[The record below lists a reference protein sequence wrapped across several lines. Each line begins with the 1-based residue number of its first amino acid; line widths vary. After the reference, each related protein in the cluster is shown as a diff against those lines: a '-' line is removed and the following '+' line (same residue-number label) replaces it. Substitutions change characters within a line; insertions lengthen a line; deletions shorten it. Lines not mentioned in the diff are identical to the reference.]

1 MEMKSKNIFSGRY
14 GHVLMGFLVG
24 VGIVL
29 FLVVYNLLA
38 AGASDD
44 DQADQEKTQD
54 KARDIGPD
62 TADIVG
68 DYFFRTGKMKAK
80 AKPEETDPEHEETV
94 RLEDVATDAG
104 EDVASETSRSDPS
117 PVASSAQSQQSS
129 ATTTQS
135 KTSTQQ
141 SSTQAKQQPQ
151 AKAQTQRKQENKVH
165 PTIEKLE
172 N

>member
-1 MEMKSKNIFSGRY
+1 MKSIFNGQY
-14 GHVLMGFLVG
+14 GHIALGFCVG
-24 VGIVL
+24 MGIVL

-38 AGASDD
+38 SGASDD
-44 DQADQEKTQD
+44 DLTDQEKTQN
-54 KARDIGPD
+54 KVRSLGPD

-80 AKPEETDPEHEETV
+80 AKPEEADPDHEETV
-94 RLEDVATDAG
+94 RLEDVAADAG

-117 PVASSAQSQQSS
+117 PSTPSAPAPQSS
-129 ATTTQS
+129 APTTQS

-141 SSTQAKQQPQ
+141 PSVQPKAQPQSKQQPQ
-151 AKAQTQRKQENKVH
+151 RKQDNKIH

>member
-1 MEMKSKNIFSGRY
+1 MKAKNIFNGRY
-14 GHVLMGFLVG
+14 GHVLLGFLVG

-29 FLVVYNLLA
+29 FLVVYNFLA
-38 AGASDD
+38 AGASGD
-44 DQADQEKTQD
+44 DQTDQERAQD
-54 KARDIGPD
+54 KTRDLGPD

-80 AKPEETDPEHEETV
+80 TKQEETDPEREETV
-94 RLEDVATDAG
+94 RLEDVAADAG

-117 PVASSAQSQQSS
+117 PVASSAPAQQSSS
-129 ATTTQS
+129 ATTQP
-135 KTSTQQ
+135 KTSAQQ
-141 SSTQAKQQPQ
+141 SSSQSRLQPQ
-151 AKAQTQRKQENKVH
+151 AKAQAQRKQDSKVH